1 MMNPDRHRIRITCA
15 LLLTAAIGVAGC
27 VAQPGGT
34 AAPSA
39 SLAEAPAASPA
50 GSSAASPASSP
61 VRTIPRVSPPAT
73 LADGD
78 GVPAAITT
86 AVLNDVAQRTG
97 VEPGSVVVI
106 RAEPTVWPS
115 GALGCPE
122 PGKMYTQ
129 ALEPGYRLVV
139 EAGGQRLDYRVTE
152 RGSMKLCENP
162 GPG

>member
-1 MMNPDRHRIRITCA
+1 MMNLDRHRIRITCA
-15 LLLTAAIGVAGC
+15 LLLTVAVGIAGC

-34 AAPSA
+34 AAPSV
-39 SLAEAPAASPA
+39 SPAATPSTTPM
-50 GSSAASPASSP
+50 ASPASSP

-73 LADGD
+73 PTDGE

-86 AVLNDVAQRTG
+86 AVLDDVVERTG

-106 RAEPTVWPS
+106 KAEPTVWPN

-122 PGKMYTQ
+122 PGKMYTE
-129 ALEPGYRLVV
+129 ALEPGYWLVV
-139 EAGGQRLDYRVTE
+139 EAGGQRMDYRVTR
-152 RGSMKLCENP
+152 RGTLKLCENP

>member
-1 MMNPDRHRIRITCA
+1 MNPDRHRIRITCA

-34 AAPSA
+34 AGPSV
-39 SLAEAPAASPA
+39 SPAATPA
-50 GSSAASPASSP
+50 ATPVASPASSP
-61 VRTIPRVSPPAT
+61 VRTIPRVSPPGT
-73 LADGD
+73 PPNGE

-86 AVLNDVAQRTG
+86 AVLDDVVRRTG
-97 VEPGSVVVI
+97 VEPASVVVI
-106 RAEPTVWPS
+106 KAEPTVWPS

-122 PGKMYTQ
+122 PGKMYTE
-129 ALEPGYRLVV
+129 ALEPGYWLIV